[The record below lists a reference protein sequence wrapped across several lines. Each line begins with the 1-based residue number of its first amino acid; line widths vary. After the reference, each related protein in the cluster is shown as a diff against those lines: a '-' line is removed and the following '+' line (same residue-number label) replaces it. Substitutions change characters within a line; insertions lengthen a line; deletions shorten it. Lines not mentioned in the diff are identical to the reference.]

1 MRVLLVASRPLAGQ
15 RRGDQLRGR
24 QIAAALAAEQVTVL
38 EPGSGWQR
46 PSARQQ
52 AVALGRALL
61 TARPLQTAVVPS
73 PDLVEQVRRLAPE
86 HDLVVVMLARLGQ
99 VIPACGSTPVLIDLV
114 DALSL
119 NAASRARVEAFGRAF
134 AWRREARTL
143 ASLEREIVAA
153 ARRATVVCE
162 RDRRALAE
170 TLGSPLAERV
180 DVVPLAIELPSRPTR
195 GNVPRRI
202 VLSGNL
208 GYFVNHDAVLSF
220 LGGPWTTLV
229 QRGFELVVAGD
240 RPTTRL
246 AARIGSAGAQLERA
260 PEDLAAVVATASVAV
275 APTRCGAGVPVKVL
289 EAWALGVPVVASP
302 FAAAGADLVDG
313 ETGLIADST
322 EEWIRAIERLERDRA
337 LRSRLTR
344 QAREQIV
351 AVHAPARVAARWRQ
365 IASKN
370 AQNQ

>member
-38 EPGSGWQR
+38 EPGSGWKP
-46 PSARQQ
+46 PSATEQV
-52 AVALGRALL
+52 VALGRAFL

-73 PDLVEQVRRLAPE
+73 PDLLEQVARQAPE
-86 HDLVVVMLARLGQ
+86 HDIVVVMLARLAG
-99 VIPACGSTPVLIDLV
+99 VIPACASTPVLIDLV

-119 NAASRARVEAFGRAF
+119 NAASRARVESPGRSL

-143 ASLEREIVAA
+143 AKLEREVVGAV
-153 ARRATVVCE
+153 RRATVVCE
-162 RDRRALAE
+162 RDRRVLAQ
-170 TLGSPLAERV
+170 TLGPGLAHRV
-180 DVVPLAIELPSRPTR
+180 EVVPLAVPLPTRPTR
-195 GNVPRRI
+195 GSVPRRI

-208 GYFVNHDAVLSF
+208 GYFVNQDAVLSF

-240 RPTTRL
+240 RPSARL

-260 PEDLAAVVATASVAV
+260 PDDLAAVVASASVAV

-302 FAAAGADLVDG
+302 FAAAGADLIDG
-313 ETGLIADST
+313 ETGLIADSSQ
-322 EEWIRAIERLERDRA
+322 EWIRAIERLERDAA
-337 LRSRLTR
+337 LRSRLTL
-344 QAREQIV
+344 QAREQLA
-351 AVHAPARVAARWRQ
+351 AVHGPARVAARWRQ
-365 IASKN
+365 ITSES
-370 AQNQ
+370 AQHQ

>member
-1 MRVLLVASRPLAGQ
+1 MKVLLVASRSLAGQ

-38 EPGSGWQR
+38 EPGSGWR
-46 PSARQQ
+46 KPSVSQQ
-52 AVALGRALL
+52 ALALGRALL
-61 TARPLQTAVVPS
+61 DARPLQTAVVPS
-73 PDLVEQVRRLAPE
+73 PDLVEHVERLAPE
-86 HDLVVVMLARLGQ
+86 HDLVVVMLARLAE

-119 NAASRARVEAFGRAF
+119 NAASRARVETFGRSF

-143 ASLEREIVAA
+143 VRLEHEVIAA

-162 RDRRALAE
+162 RDRLVLAQS
-170 TLGSPLAERV
+170 LGSPLAGRLE
-180 DVVPLAIELPSRPTR
+180 VVPLAVELSSRPGR
-195 GNVPRRI
+195 RRVPRRI

-229 QRGFELVVAGD
+229 QRGFELIVAGD

-302 FAAAGADLVDG
+302 FAAAGADLIDG
-313 ETGLIADST
+313 ETGLIADSPH
-322 EEWIRAIERLERDRA
+322 EWVQAIERLERDEA

-344 QAREQIV
+344 QAREQV
-351 AVHAPARVAARWRQ
+351 AAVHGPARVTARWRQ
-365 IASKN
+365 IAEEA